1 MGVGVSYFEN
11 VRPSGHQLPGEC
23 QSPKAGGFG
32 ELPKL
37 LQRQF
42 STGRRR
48 VQKLFSA
55 SLVHTVKPLRKGNGL
70 PTCWF

>member
-1 MGVGVSYFEN
+1 MGAGVSYFEN

-23 QSPKAGGFG
+23 QSPKAGSFG
-32 ELPKL
+32 GLPKL

-42 STGRRR
+42 SMGRRK

-55 SLVHTVKPLRKGNGL
+55 SLVDTVKPLQKGNCF
-70 PTCWF
+70 PTYQF